1 MGHRLSASSFT
12 SQVLRPP
19 RMLLHV
25 ILFSSFSEGAFAAL
39 RVFRKFVFLIVFSC
53 TCMPGISLLA
63 QDPLDFAS
71 GARDV
76 LYAQSQLLRS
86 LDQSWFAPFSPFT
99 PVAPLADT
107 SRTNPFVLALPKA
120 TPPPDSSSS
129 DISVNPQ
136 DSRPRKDTSGHFRWG
151 PAFGESI
158 LYTGIMHTFDLS
170 FQAGTRDS
178 LNGHWFQHYMQSVSE
193 LRGWSDSDT
202 FMAPYVGHPLEGSIF
217 GFIERQNDPRYHLVQ
232 WGDGREYWV
241 SMLRSMA
248 YSAVW
253 HTQWKIGPVSED
265 SIANVML
272 HASPGFIT
280 LVDTPTLGFS
290 TMLAEDAA
298 DRYLIMGLENRTNN
312 RAVIIL
318 ARSFLNP
325 GRTFAN
331 MMAFR
336 APWVRDT
343 RLNLFGTNYELR
355 KQLFEDYKNGSGE
368 KPFVFVKNAWMPA
381 GVDFTNPHRKEADI
395 ELTAFP
401 YYETFLGGG
410 SCVGGGGTG
419 AARVSPTLQVL
430 TEVSGCLIMH
440 MPQSNISADSL
451 FYGGGFRWT
460 PMAARRFSPFGQFM
474 FGGRK
479 VTMEIMDADLRA
491 KLLQEWND
499 GNGTLGHYPKRSDYS
514 VENSQNGPSI
524 AVGGGFDV
532 VVTRPFAWRIL
543 NLEYTHSWMNDVGQI
558 KPQEGLKIS
567 TQAVVR
573 IGTW

>member
-1 MGHRLSASSFT
+1 LARGSRSFIF
-12 SQVLRPP
+12 
-19 RMLLHV
+19 
-25 ILFSSFSEGAFAAL
+25 ILALCLYPTFRTPLVAQEPVVVAQTEGPDD
-39 RVFRKFVFLIVFSC
+39 
-53 TCMPGISLLA
+53 T
-63 QDPLDFAS
+63 
-71 GARDV
+71 
-76 LYAQSQLLRS
+76 LYAQSELLRT
-86 LDQSWFAPFSPFT
+86 LDQAWF
-99 PVAPLADT
+99 VPLAG
-107 SRTNPFVLALPKA
+107 TNTPHTLAFPLPSPTDK
-120 TPPPDSSSS
+120 PPRESSSA
-129 DISVNPQ
+129 DIRSTSQ
-136 DSRPRKDTSGHFRWG
+136 DQKANRDNEGHFRWG

-170 FQAGTRDS
+170 TQPGTRDT
-178 LNGHWFQHYMQSVSE
+178 LNGHWFQHYTESVSE
-193 LRGWSDSDT
+193 LRGWSDGDT
-202 FMAPYVGHPLEGSIF
+202 FMAPYAGHPIEGSVF
-217 GFIERQNDPRYHLVQ
+217 GFIERQNDPKYKFVQ
-232 WGDGREYWV
+232 WGDGRDYWI

-253 HTQWKIGPVSED
+253 HTQWKIGPVSEA
-265 SIANVML
+265 SIGNVML

-280 LVDTPTLGFS
+280 LVDTPTLGFC

-298 DRYLIMGLENRTNN
+298 DRYLIMGLENRTDN
-312 RAVIIL
+312 RMIIIL

-336 APWVRDT
+336 PPWVRDT
-343 RLNLFGTNYELR
+343 RLNLFGANYQVR
-355 KQLFEDYKNGSGE
+355 KTLLEDYRNGEGE
-368 KPFVFVKNAWMPA
+368 KPFVFVKDAWKPA
-381 GVDFTNPHRKEADI
+381 GVEFVHPKPKAADI

-419 AARVSPTLQVL
+419 SARVSPTLQVI

-440 MPQSNISADSL
+440 QYAANVSADSL

-460 PMAARRFSPFGQFM
+460 PMSDRKFSPFTQFL

-479 VTMEIMDADLRA
+479 VTQEIMDHELRQ
-491 KLLQEWND
+491 KLWDEWND
-499 GNGTLGHYPKRSDYS
+499 GHGTLAHYPKRSDYS
-514 VENSQNGPSI
+514 VEVAQNGPSI
-524 AVGGGFDV
+524 AVGGGFDW

-543 NLEYTHSWMNDVGQI
+543 NLEYTHSWMDDVGTI
-558 KPQEGLKIS
+558 HPQQGLKIS